1 MKPPSSRLKVNPT
14 KNTNLFFESQRKV
27 GKKDLPF
34 WDEYVDQ
41 KVPPTVGC
49 VVAFCFWRE
58 SFTQHSGI
66 LWQGS
71 KMPSFFWDGI
81 EIPTD
86 FKAPTV
92 DRKVGLQ
99 NLGCQL
105 WTVLKKSPILS
116 ILKINKLL
124 EGGLWRFKQL
134 WDTPIFRSSSILV
147 DSQWYWSFFL

>member
-1 MKPPSSRLKVNPT
+1 MLLLFASGASVSR
-14 KNTNLFFESQRKV
+14 
-27 GKKDLPF
+27 
-34 WDEYVDQ
+34 
-41 KVPPTVGC
+41 
-49 VVAFCFWRE
+49 
-58 SFTQHSGI
+58 GI
-66 LWQGS
+66 QGS
-71 KMPSFFWDGI
+71 FDRVQKCPPFFGTEI

-134 WDTPIFRSSSILV
+134 
-147 DSQWYWSFFL
+147 